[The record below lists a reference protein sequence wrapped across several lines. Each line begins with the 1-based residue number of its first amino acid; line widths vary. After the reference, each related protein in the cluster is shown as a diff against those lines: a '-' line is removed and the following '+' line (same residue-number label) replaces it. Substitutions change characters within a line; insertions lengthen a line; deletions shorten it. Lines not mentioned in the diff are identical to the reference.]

1 MWSKEK
7 SNPKIVF
14 TGGHAATTALAV
26 IQKIKEQGHIWTIY
40 WIGPGRAIEGKKV
53 APIELS
59 LLPDLGVHV
68 KKITAGRVQRKWTV
82 HTIPSILKIPFGFIH
97 AFYLLLTIRPQVV
110 VSFGGYAAFPVILAA
125 YILGIP
131 TILHEQTMAV
141 GLANKLSGLFADK
154 IALAR
159 EVSRK
164 FFPKGK
170 TVVTGNPITKELLT
184 VAPKAKLSARPVIY
198 VTGGSRG
205 AQVINKALDEV
216 LEALLVDYQI
226 IHQAGD
232 LDIEY
237 FQERKRKL
245 PDTLDK
251 NYEVF
256 SFVEPWKIQEV
267 YSRADMLV
275 SRAGA
280 NTVAEILLTRRPAVL
295 IPIPWSR
302 FNEQYENAK
311 MARSAGIAVILSQ
324 EELTG
329 VSLRAHIEKVR
340 SNWVS
345 MAGSKASEE
354 SVLDRAA
361 SEKMVELIEASL
373 QGKGSWL

>member
-226 IHQAGD
+226 IHQSGD

-354 SVLDRAA
+354 SALDRAA